1 MNYTTTIEKYGREEK
16 AVDLKRFV
24 ADLAKEL
31 GGKVWNDPMVDADD
45 RTHIVLG
52 KERLDFHAHEW
63 GAAKGRVRV
72 TIWAPDVRHD
82 ERGYYGDKRM
92 RTEDATVDPNK
103 RTIAAIA
110 KDIQKRVVDGSKE
123 ALRLQ
128 REYADTVRQGR
139 ADIKKHAEQLRQAT
153 GLDVTVNE
161 GERNARVY
169 WNGDGLY
176 ISGTLSADATVSIDR
191 VGSMPLEK
199 FEKLVWVLKGG
210 N

>member
-1 MNYTTTIEKYGREEK
+1 MDYTKTVESYGRQETK
-16 AVDLKRFV
+16 IDLERFT

-31 GGKVWNDPMVDADD
+31 GGKVWKDPERDIDQ
-45 RTHIVLG
+45 THIVLG
-52 KERLDFHAHEW
+52 TERLDLVSNTWKLKA
-63 GAAKGRVRV
+63 RVRV
-72 TIWAPDVRHD
+72 TIWAPDVKHD

-92 RTEDATVDPNK
+92 RTEEATVDPNK
-103 RTIAAIA
+103 RTVAAIA
-110 KDIQKRVVDGSKE
+110 KDVKRRVVDGSRE

-128 REYADTVRQGR
+128 REYADTVRRGR
-139 ADIKKHAEQLRQAT
+139 ADIKKHAEQLRRAT

-161 GERNARVY
+161 TERSARVY

-199 FEKLVWVLKGG
+199 FEKMMWVLKGG

>member
-1 MNYTTTIEKYGREEK
+1 MTDYTKTVESYGRQETR
-16 AVDLKRFV
+16 VDLERFV

-31 GGKVWNDPMVDADD
+31 GGKVQRDPD
-45 RTHIVLG
+45 RDHGDQTHIMLG
-52 KERLDFHAHEW
+52 TERLDFYANNY
-63 GAAKGRVRV
+63 GSKGRVRV
-72 TIWAPDVRHD
+72 SIWAPDIKHD
-82 ERGYYGDKRM
+82 ERGHYNDKAK
-92 RTEDATVDPNK
+92 TETATLDPNK

-139 ADIKKHAEQLRQAT
+139 ADIKKHAQQLRQAT

-199 FEKLVWVLKGG
+199 FEKMMWVLKGG